1 METTNLWQKGKGNL
15 EIRFAVFS
23 TNDSGAN
30 RHFHAKKWI
39 ETRILSLSQT
49 LIEFGL

>member
-23 TNDSGAN
+23 TNDS
-30 RHFHAKKWI
+30 